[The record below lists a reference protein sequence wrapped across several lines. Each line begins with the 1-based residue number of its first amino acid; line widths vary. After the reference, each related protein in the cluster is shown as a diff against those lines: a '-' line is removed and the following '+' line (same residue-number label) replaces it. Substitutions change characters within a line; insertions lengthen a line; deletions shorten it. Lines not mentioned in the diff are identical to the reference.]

1 MDKRIER
8 SNRLGVLKIKTDITL
23 YRCIAIVLSILSI
36 ICGVLYLT
44 NNYNWLVVIISF
56 LIGVGLL
63 LMTIFMGK
71 IVDILNLPSN
81 YLLITKSEIL
91 YKKGKKQFTF
101 KISEIKYEF
110 HSFFEDFE
118 SLSQLVIFSI
128 DITYYVNI
136 TKKQFRLIEQFLKNK
151 K

>member
-1 MDKRIER
+1 
-8 SNRLGVLKIKTDITL
+8 
-23 YRCIAIVLSILSI
+23 
-36 ICGVLYLT
+36 
-44 NNYNWLVVIISF
+44 
-56 LIGVGLL
+56 
-63 LMTIFMGK
+63 MTIFMGK

-118 SLSQLVIFSI
+118 SLSQLVIFSS

-136 TKKQFRLIEQFLKNK
+136 TKKQFRLIEQFLKIKNRNNYLK
-151 K
+151 FDEFDSPQELLDKFSINDNGFK

>member
-1 MDKRIER
+1 
-8 SNRLGVLKIKTDITL
+8 
-23 YRCIAIVLSILSI
+23 
-36 ICGVLYLT
+36 
-44 NNYNWLVVIISF
+44 
-56 LIGVGLL
+56 
-63 LMTIFMGK
+63 MGK

-118 SLSQLVIFSI
+118 SLSQLVIFSS
-128 DITYYVNI
+128 DITYYVNNI
-136 TKKQFRLIEQFLKNK
+136 YGKGTFIMDRGYDSAILMENS
-151 K
+151 

>member
-56 LIGVGLL
+56 LIGVH
-63 LMTIFMGK
+63 TNVKANNAAI
-71 IVDILNLPSN
+71 IAALP
-81 YLLITKSEIL
+81 
-91 YKKGKKQFTF
+91 
-101 KISEIKYEF
+101 
-110 HSFFEDFE
+110 
-118 SLSQLVIFSI
+118 
-128 DITYYVNI
+128 
-136 TKKQFRLIEQFLKNK
+136 
-151 K
+151 

>member
-71 IVDILNLPSN
+71 IVDILNLPS
-81 YLLITKSEIL
+81 YSSKETKFFIINGYIHFQL
-91 YKKGKKQFTF
+91 YALN
-101 KISEIKYEF
+101 IKWKL
-110 HSFFEDFE
+110 D
-118 SLSQLVIFSI
+118 
-128 DITYYVNI
+128 
-136 TKKQFRLIEQFLKNK
+136 
-151 K
+151 